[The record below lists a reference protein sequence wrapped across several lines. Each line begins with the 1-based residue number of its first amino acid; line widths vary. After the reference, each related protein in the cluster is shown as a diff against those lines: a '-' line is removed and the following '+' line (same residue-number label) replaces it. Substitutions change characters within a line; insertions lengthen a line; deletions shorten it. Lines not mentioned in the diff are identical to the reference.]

1 MSRDKRKKRS
11 PRKQV
16 WKKRTLPLTRTS
28 QSVDTSTPTSYGR
41 YDFVRTGLEDIIMKA
56 QTLLEDLKRERLV
69 EVAKLSDL
77 TRPMLP
83 DRIVTP
89 KRQISNIDKKTKE
102 KFLLWRDDPVVET
115 AVDPERNEL
124 RIVAVM
130 PGVSKEDI
138 ELEVTKNSLILRTAE
153 NGPGAAA
160 VAIPFYVPVKA
171 RSIETSFKN
180 GILEARL
187 KLEPSNENFRVRIK

>member
-1 MSRDKRKKRS
+1 MPRDRKRKRK
-11 PRKQV
+11 PREQV
-16 WKKRTLPLTRTS
+16 WKKRALPVIRTS
-28 QSVDTSTPTSYGR
+28 QSVDTSNLDSYSG
-41 YDFVRTGLEDIIMKA
+41 YDFVRAGLEDIIMKA
-56 QTLLEDLKRERLV
+56 QSLLEDLKRQRLDT
-69 EVAKLSDL
+69 AKSPDL

-89 KRQISNIDKKTKE
+89 KRQISNIDRKTKE

-115 AVDPERNEL
+115 AVDSERNEL

-138 ELEVTKNSLILRTAE
+138 ELEVTKNSLILRTME

-187 KLEPSNENFRVRIK
+187 KLESASENFRVRIK

>member
-1 MSRDKRKKRS
+1 MPRDRKRKRK
-11 PRKQV
+11 PREQV
-16 WKKRTLPLTRTS
+16 WKKRALPLTRTS
-28 QSVDTSTPTSYGR
+28 QSAATSNSSSYSR
-41 YDFVRTGLEDIIMKA
+41 YDFVRAGLEDIMMKA
-56 QTLLEDLKRERLV
+56 QSLLEELKRQRL
-69 EVAKLSDL
+69 EEGTKTPDL
-77 TRPMLP
+77 NRPMLP
-83 DRIVTP
+83 DRIVTT
-89 KRQISNIDKKTKE
+89 KRQISNIDRKNKE

-138 ELEVTKNSLILRTAE
+138 ELEVTKNSLILRTIE

-187 KLEPSNENFRVRIK
+187 KLEPSSENFRVRIK

>member
-1 MSRDKRKKRS
+1 MPRDRRRKRK
-11 PRKQV
+11 PREQV
-16 WKKRTLPLTRTS
+16 WKKRALPLTRTS
-28 QSVDTSTPTSYGR
+28 QSADTSNPTSYSG
-41 YDFVRTGLEDIIMKA
+41 YDFVRAGLEDIITKA
-56 QTLLEDLKRERLV
+56 QSLLEDLKRQRLDA
-69 EVAKLSDL
+69 AKSPDL

-89 KRQISNIDKKTKE
+89 KRQISNIDRKTKE
-102 KFLLWRDDPVVET
+102 KFLLWRDDPVFET

-124 RIVAVM
+124 RFVAVM
-130 PGVSKEDI
+130 RGVSNEDI
-138 ELEVTKNSLILRTAE
+138 ELEVTKNSLILRTME

-187 KLEPSNENFRVRIK
+187 KLEPASENFRVRIK